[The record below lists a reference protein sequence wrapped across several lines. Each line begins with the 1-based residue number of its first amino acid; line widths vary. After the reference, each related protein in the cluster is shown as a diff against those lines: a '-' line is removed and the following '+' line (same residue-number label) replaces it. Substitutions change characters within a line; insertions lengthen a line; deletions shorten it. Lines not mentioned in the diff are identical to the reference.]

1 MTEKILGGEF
11 TDREKQL
18 APEDSPGY
26 VAQGSSSEAAQA
38 DLANTPLGTPPS
50 CFDVRSVYDSRP
62 VNGYDFM
69 IPVTVDQEGAASTF
83 LAEFTVRQGFVGVL
97 REISHF
103 FTDDPQPAVLNRA
116 QCLATIQLNGV
127 DVPDN
132 VDVPVGL
139 ASDSI
144 WKGFVIGDEFNTL
157 GAEIVLQG
165 ALTAEVCVVVFY
177 GNYILKTG
185 VAYPFEIANP
195 NQNCGP
201 RAAPQV
207 IVQPAPP
214 PRVIVPERRL
224 PPAPVAAPRGPAI
237 PPFRIQWMKPALAH
251 GAGSRGGKK
260 VTAYPAYADG
270 RPLSAGDAAKYAQYI
285 ASIRPV
291 NL

>member
-11 TDREKQL
+11 EDRERQL
-18 APEDSPGY
+18 PPEDSPGY
-26 VAQGSSSEAAQA
+26 TAQGSSSASAQA
-38 DLANTPLGTPPS
+38 DLAGTPLGAPPS

-103 FTDDPQPAVLNRA
+103 FTDNPQPAVVNRA
-116 QCLATIQLNGV
+116 QCLASIKRNGT
-127 DVPDN
+127 DVSDN

-139 ASDSI
+139 SSDAI
-144 WKGFVIGDEFNTL
+144 WKGFVIGDEFNVL

-185 VAYPFEIANP
+185 VAYPFEIANRRP
-195 NQNCGP
+195 DCEGESPIISAPILPVPVKRPITETLP
-201 RAAPQV
+201 RT
-207 IVQPAPP
+207 
-214 PRVIVPERRL
+214 PEN
-224 PPAPVAAPRGPAI
+224 RGPAV
-237 PPFRIQWMKPALAH
+237 PPFRIKWMNPLIAS
-251 GAGSRGGKK
+251 GAGRRNGVKREP
-260 VTAYPAYADG
+260 YPAYASNG
-270 RPLSAGDAAKYAQYI
+270 LPLSGEHRVQYAEYLAQTKP
-285 ASIRPV
+285 R
-291 NL
+291 